1 MRARGA
7 VKSSIHTLKQKNL
20 VLLKRA
26 RRGDRTAQKKLRNLG
41 LQYWEHQGR
50 VIVKRVC
57 ATNGERNGAIPWS
70 FSHKQI

>member
-1 MRARGA
+1 MRPRQT
-7 VKSSIHTLKQKNL
+7 VKSSSQDFRQKNL

-57 ATNGERNGAIPWS
+57 ATNGERHGAIPWS